1 MERVSVIIPVY
12 NLEGYISYCLESV
25 CRQTYQSLEILVV
38 DDGSTD
44 HSVEVCQSFAQK
56 DSRIRIIQKENGG
69 VSSARNRGLAE
80 ATGGFISFVD
90 GDDIIAPTMIETL
103 IANLKE
109 NSAILSKS
117 SYQEISNYDS
127 TWDERNR
134 DAEVLSSKEYAEKIL
149 NGTAEIGACSAVFQ
163 KDLIGNLRFNTAIRH
178 NEDKLFLFEYVAE
191 NEGTI
196 ICSNQKLYGYYKRV
210 GSATKSGFSL
220 NLLDVIRA
228 NRIIYE
234 RTEQRFPQYM
244 QQAAFNLMV
253 ARLSVLKAIIDAGV
267 YQENKE
273 LFRKIK
279 GNVLRTSCKGASAKR
294 RLERAALLIG
304 DWLYIVC
311 VKVYRT
317 IRKFFGKETAEKV
330 RKVVGKKG

>member
-1 MERVSVIIPVY
+1 MGKFVQVKATQTNELREEPGWLLI
-12 NLEGYISYCLESV
+12 NTESIDAIY
-25 CRQTYQSLEILVV
+25 RLPSGFKYLLLV
-38 DDGSTD
+38 
-44 HSVEVCQSFAQK
+44 
-56 DSRIRIIQKENGG
+56 NGG
-69 VSSARNRGLAE
+69 
-80 ATGGFISFVD
+80 TFYM
-90 GDDIIAPTMIETL
+90 DD
-103 IANLKE
+103 
-109 NSAILSKS
+109 
-117 SYQEISNYDS
+117 
-127 TWDERNR
+127 
-134 DAEVLSSKEYAEKIL
+134 EYAEKIL

-304 DWLYIVC
+304 DLLYIVC